1 LRCAGDP
8 WSIAVQRSRGGGE
21 GGGNRVDHRRA
32 RACRTRALE
41 HFEED
46 WNIVALAR
54 HRPDFP
60 TRTRFLLLLG
70 PLICMALG
78 LGLGLGEE
86 RFLSFSGDVDA
97 IILRGALIAMLA
109 FFPGGIAAAWAP
121 LFRRQGFIEA
131 APTGYRSTELRLTP

>member
-41 HFEED
+41 HFEEE

-70 PLICMALG
+70 PLICMALRQ
-78 LGLGLGEE
+78 E
-86 RFLSFSGDVDA
+86 RFLSFGGDVDA
-97 IILRGALIAMLA
+97 IILRGALIAVLA

-121 LFRRQGFIEA
+121 LFRRRGFIEA
-131 APTGYRSTELRLTP
+131 APTGSRSTELRLTL